1 MKCEAHPEVET
12 NLKCGKCSKPICPRC
27 LVETPVGSRC
37 RQCAR
42 PTRLPT
48 YTVSMPYY
56 LRAAGV
62 GLGMGIVAGIIWI
75 LVDAISLFYP
85 DLLLGPAIGYSI
97 GEVVSLS
104 VNRKRSVGLAII
116 GGAAV
121 LESFLLKTFLL
132 SGGFFFGIF
141 SLFGLAAL
149 GLGIFF
155 AVRRLR

>member
-1 MKCEAHPEVET
+1 MKCEAHPDAET
-12 NLKCGKCSKPICPRC
+12 NLKCGKCGKLICPKC

-48 YTVSMPYY
+48 YTVSLPYY
-56 LRAAGV
+56 LRAAGA
-62 GLGMGIVAGIIWI
+62 GLVIGIIAGIIWI
-75 LVDAISLFYP
+75 LVDALSLFYI

-104 VNRKRSVGLAII
+104 VNRKRSTGLAII

-121 LESFLLKTFLL
+121 IESFLLKTFLL
-132 SGGFFFGIF
+132 GGGFFFGLF
-141 SLFGLAAL
+141 SLFSLAAVA
-149 GLGIFF
+149 LGIFF
-155 AVRRLR
+155 AVKRLR